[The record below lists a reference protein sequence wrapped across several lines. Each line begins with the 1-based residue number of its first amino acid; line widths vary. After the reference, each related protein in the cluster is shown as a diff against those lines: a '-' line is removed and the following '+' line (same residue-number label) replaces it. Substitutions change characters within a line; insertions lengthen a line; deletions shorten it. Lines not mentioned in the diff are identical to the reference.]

1 MIKVEGGFAKVVNVV
16 TSFEEIETIEN
27 SIYVKLFYA
36 DLKSKEALKN
46 VLIIEHGFFINHSDD
61 DILQKLVN
69 INPFGGI

>member
-16 TSFEEIETIEN
+16 TSFEEIENIEN

-36 DLKSKEALKN
+36 DFKAKEALKS
-46 VLIIEHGFFINHSDD
+46 VLIRENKFFIKHSDD
-61 DILQKLVN
+61 DILQKIVN